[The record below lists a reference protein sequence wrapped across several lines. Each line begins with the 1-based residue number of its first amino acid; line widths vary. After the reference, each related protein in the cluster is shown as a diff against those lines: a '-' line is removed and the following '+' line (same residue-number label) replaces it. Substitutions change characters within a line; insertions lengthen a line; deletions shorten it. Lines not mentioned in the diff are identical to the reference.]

1 VSLPCISSSNAAG
14 PVVSSIATSRIS
26 HPRSFWQQADFHI
39 QADDELEK
47 PYLAGFEWDPEECYT
62 RFVVHQ
68 ANQPTSAMT
77 GGGGSGGKKK
87 KNKNTI
93 PEEGS

>member
-1 VSLPCISSSNAAG
+1 MSSLPIFSPLLTCPSLTSS
-14 PVVSSIATSRIS
+14 
-26 HPRSFWQQADFHI
+26 
-39 QADDELEK
+39 QADDEFEK

-68 ANQPTSAMT
+68 ASTPTSSMP
-77 GGGGSGGKKK
+77 GGGSGGKKK

>member
-1 VSLPCISSSNAAG
+1 MCISQFAD
-14 PVVSSIATSRIS
+14 S
-26 HPRSFWQQADFHI
+26 HL
-39 QADDELEK
+39 QADDELDK

-68 ANQPTSAMT
+68 SNQPTSSMT

-87 KNKNTI
+87 KNKNAI

>member
-1 VSLPCISSSNAAG
+1 
-14 PVVSSIATSRIS
+14 VVETH
-26 HPRSFWQQADFHI
+26 HPYQNLTCS
-39 QADDELEK
+39 QADDEFEK

-68 ANQPTSAMT
+68 ASQPTSSMS
-77 GGGGSGGKKK
+77 GGGGGGGKKK
-87 KNKNTI
+87 KNKNAI